1 MAEDTHSTGSGH
13 PIPVAVARSAAEI
26 RSVAQT
32 PTWSLRPAEVRE
44 SLVAL
49 VRRRAMDDELEA
61 RLIRAGEANGAF
73 DETGAASA
81 AAWLAHATKMTH
93 TEARRRTKLAT
104 TLDRHDPTREAMAA
118 GQVLADQATAICVA
132 VEELPAD
139 PGVRALCE
147 KELVG
152 LAEHYDAK
160 GLKEQ
165 GRKVLAIVDP
175 EAADAHLAKL
185 LEARGACRG
194 EGDVVLDLG
203 DR

>member
-1 MAEDTHSTGSGH
+1 
-13 PIPVAVARSAAEI
+13 
-26 RSVAQT
+26 
-32 PTWSLRPAEVRE
+32 
-44 SLVAL
+44 
-49 VRRRAMDDELEA
+49 
-61 RLIRAGEANGAF
+61 
-73 DETGAASA
+73 
-81 AAWLAHATKMTH
+81 MTH

-118 GQVLADQATAICVA
+118 GQVLADQASAICAA

-175 EAADAHLAKL
+175 DAADAHLGKL
-185 LEARGACRG
+185 LEREERAAAKATSFSIWETGDGTVPRQVHAADPGGRHAEEGRDGDGRAEARTGQR
-194 EGDVVLDLG
+194 
-203 DR
+203 